1 MTAARPAPAPARG
14 RSRSRSSARSEPD
27 DRAEGA
33 RPGRPRSAEADRAID
48 AAALDLFAECGF
60 DGVTIEAVA
69 QRAGV
74 ARSTVYR
81 RYPCKTDLLVDAAA
95 RLTDEV
101 RSVPDTGTIEGD
113 LLEVG
118 RQLRHMLT
126 ATQVGRTV
134 PAAIAAAARHPE
146 LATAHRAMVRQ
157 RRGEFKVVIARAVER
172 GELPT
177 DVDPDLLLDLVL
189 APLFYRVLLSG
200 EPFTDRHLRRLV
212 RTAVAGARHGD
223 D

>member
-1 MTAARPAPAPARG
+1 MAAA
-14 RSRSRSSARSEPD
+14 RSSAVDRSRPAGAPVPD
-27 DRAEGA
+27 DRAEAA

-81 RYPCKTDLLVDAAA
+81 RYPCKADLLIDAAA

-101 RSVPDTGTIEGD
+101 RRVPDTGSIEDD

-134 PAAIAAAARHPE
+134 PAAVAATARHPE
-146 LATAHRAMVRQ
+146 LATAHRAMVRR
-157 RRGEFKVVIARAVER
+157 RRGETKAVIARAVER

-177 DVDPDLLLDLVL
+177 AVDADLLLDLVL
-189 APLFYRVLLSG
+189 APIFYRVRLSG
-200 EPFTDRHLRRLV
+200 EPVTDRYLPRLV
-212 RTAVAGARHGD
+212 RTAVEGARRGD
-223 D
+223 A

>member
-1 MTAARPAPAPARG
+1 MTAP
-14 RSRSRSSARSEPD
+14 RSSPAVDRARSAGPCLPD
-27 DRAEGA
+27 DRTEAA

-81 RYPCKTDLLVDAAA
+81 RYPCKADLLVDAAA

-101 RSVPDTGTIEGD
+101 RTVPDTGTIEGD

-172 GELPT
+172 DELPA
-177 DVDPDLLLDLVL
+177 DVDADLLLDLVL

-200 EPFTDRHLRRLV
+200 EPVTDRYLRRIV
-212 RTAVAGARHGD
+212 GSAVEGARRGD
-223 D
+223 G

>member
-1 MTAARPAPAPARG
+1 MTRPTGAVER
-14 RSRSRSSARSEPD
+14 PD
-27 DRAEGA
+27 RPDAA

-48 AAALDLFAECGF
+48 TAALDLFAECGF

-81 RYPCKTDLLVDAAA
+81 RYPCKADLLVEAAA
-95 RLTDEV
+95 RVTDEV
-101 RSVPDTGTIEGD
+101 RSVPDTGSVEDD

-126 ATQVGRTV
+126 ATLVGRTV
-134 PAAIAAAARHPE
+134 PAAVAAAARHPE

-157 RRGEFKVVIARAVER
+157 RRGETKTVIARAVER
-172 GELPT
+172 GELPEG
-177 DVDPDLLLDLVL
+177 VDADLLLDLVL
-189 APLFYRVLLSG
+189 APIFYRVLLSG
-200 EPFTDRHLRRLV
+200 EPVTDRYLRRVV
-212 RTAVAGARHGD
+212 RTAVEGARRGD
-223 D
+223 A